1 MGLRRKEEEGGCY
14 TSNKK
19 SFRKIKIIITGRS
32 IKIIA
37 LIK

>member
-1 MGLRRKEEEGGCY
+1 MGLRRKEEERGCY

-19 SFRKIKIIITGRS
+19 SFRKIKIIKTGCS
-32 IKIIA
+32 TKIIA